1 MSQRTFVQ
9 IGDGDLVVSS
19 IVLNEEDCLDLE
31 GNFSEQIAQQ
41 FIAEVVAL
49 DGEWIETNDL
59 GLRVRYAGIGMKY
72 ERDHDC
78 FCHAPKCDD
87 AVFDE
92 INMEWLCPE
101 DWDIEFLE
109 DVLND
114 DTLD

>member
-1 MSQRTFVQ
+1 MSHRTFVQ
-9 IGDGDLVVSS
+9 IGDNDIVTHS
-19 IVLNEEDCLDLE
+19 IILNEDDCLAED
-31 GNFSEQIAQQ
+31 GSFSEQIAQQ
-41 FIAEVVAL
+41 FIAEVVGL
-49 DGEWIETNDL
+49 EGEWIETDES

-72 ERDHDC
+72 ERQHDC
-78 FCHAPKCDD
+78 FCHAPACAD

-92 INMEWLCPE
+92 INMMWLCPE